1 MYFATAVEIVRLS
14 IAWEYDE
21 QMTRARLSFPDGDP
35 MEFAL
40 EDVAAFGPEITGFR
54 AWLGAVYAS
63 TDGRWVIRLGED
75 ELLGFRR
82 DELKRIRLTAE
93 GAELTLG
100 PQDDVVPVREAD
112 VTGYSPEPDGVRPWL
127 GRLAQG
133 SGEAWIRFRD
143 GAELRF
149 AIGNGP
155 HLKVLEPTD
164 TLPPGGI
171 HLPLV

>member
-1 MYFATAVEIVRLS
+1 
-14 IAWEYDE
+14 
-21 QMTRARLSFPDGDP
+21 

-63 TDGRWVIRLGED
+63 TEGRWIIRLGED

-82 DELKRIRLTAE
+82 DELKRVRLTSE

-100 PQDDVVPVREAD
+100 PQEEVVPIRETD
-112 VTGYSPEPDGVRPWL
+112 VAAYSPEPAGIRPWL

-133 SGEAWIRFRD
+133 TGEAWIRFSD
-143 GAELRF
+143 GTDLRF

-155 HLKVLEPTD
+155 HVKVLEPTA
-164 TLPPGGI
+164 TLPAGGI
-171 HLPLV
+171 RLPLV